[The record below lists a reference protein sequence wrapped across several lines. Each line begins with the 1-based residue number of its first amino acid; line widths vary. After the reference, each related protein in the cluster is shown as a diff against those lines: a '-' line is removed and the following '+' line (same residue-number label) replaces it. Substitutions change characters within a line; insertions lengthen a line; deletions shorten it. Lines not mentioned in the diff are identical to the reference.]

1 MHPLKAFKI
10 PNSTSQQNLKVDK
23 NNTVFTTNNGDINNT
38 KNEILSKSKS
48 TSLFSKGIKPLNQ
61 SSQSMQMHNLSNTI
75 NGTNN
80 FRKSK

>member
-23 NNTVFTTNNGDINNT
+23 NNIVFTTNNCDINNT
-38 KNEILSKSKS
+38 KNEILSKNKS
-48 TSLFSKGIKPLNQ
+48 TSLFNKAIKPLNQ
-61 SSQSMQMHNLSNTI
+61 SSQMHNLSNTI